1 MTSAV
6 KPNINVLV
14 LAGRDAQ
21 TEALLQTFPEGMR
34 VLGIGRPSRELE
46 GLNVCREGKKPSQ
59 YVATV
64 DCTIA
69 GWTAEDWEKVEVV
82 YKCGEGEAVVPKAEL
97 QAHI

>member
-14 LAGRDAQ
+14 LAGRNAQ

-34 VLGIGRPSRELE
+34 VLGIGHPSRDLE
-46 GLNVCREGKKPSQ
+46 GRTVCRERKKPSQ
-59 YVATV
+59 YVAMI

-69 GWTAEDWEKVEVV
+69 GWTAEDWAKVEVI
-82 YKCGEGEAVVPKAEL
+82 YKCGVGEAIVPKAEL